1 MAQWYSDIPTRTAP
15 PVLNAIPPKPPFQPT
30 LSTAQ
35 DDHPKLTGGAQS
47 LDVPGDGLWD
57 FSEQGEG
64 QQWEHIIQC
73 SAVADIESWSTVM
86 LELVRHPER
95 NSSNIL
101 RADILLDECE
111 EANEEIA
118 ANVRGGGPLKWTL
131 QRRIVRRLLPR
142 RPGIDSH
149 LDQLCSFFK
158 RHHDGTAS
166 RLVIYTP
173 LQSSSAQPVESHAE
187 AGPKEWL
194 SRYSAMTSAEQVP
207 FYHPAVKALAFAYLS
222 NTSPTHEALSDR
234 FPGANVLSISALPFD
249 SAPTPSAIQRICTTL
264 LKTIHTHT
272 WGVSHSYVT
281 RVPQDRLVPKEMYQD
296 VYLNLKHR
304 WASYLVKEWREGTDP
319 EKHVHEDLAL
329 AAWLICLW
337 RIKFGDSFCKGEV
350 TVGLKERPWLTNSQ
364 VWSRP
369 PGGFVDVGCGNGLL
383 VWLLN
388 NEGYEGHGFDLRP
401 RKSWELFQTEASTA
415 EGQISTR
422 CADLRVQTLDA
433 IRFIQN
439 LLDAPQEVPA
449 NDLSIFPLQCFL
461 IGNHAD
467 ELTPILPLLSAAL
480 PNCAGMLNIPCCA
493 WSVEGVRFNK
503 AKYSVTREEVTELM
517 GLSLSDSSDDTPSK
531 EQQDLLRSQ
540 MLELGLGP
548 PVDAP
553 VPRKAKASASS
564 SELSDVATGS
574 AKTPT
579 GSRNVAYLSY
589 VSHLHL
595 LCGWLVEKEALR
607 IPSTKNWGVVSTRKV
622 GSESAARERVKKMIE
637 AVGGGWKAR
646 SREGEGKWFLSAAE
660 QWDHE

>member
-1 MAQWYSDIPTRTAP
+1 MASWYSDIPIHTAP
-15 PVLNAIPPKPPFQPT
+15 PVLNAIPPRPPFEHT
-30 LSTAQ
+30 LGAAQHEQTKSTGAAKSL
-35 DDHPKLTGGAQS
+35 KLPS
-47 LDVPGDGLWD
+47 DGLWATNQ
-57 FSEQGEG
+57 QGEG
-64 QQWEHIIQC
+64 QQWEHVIQC
-73 SAVADIESWSTVM
+73 KAVADVESWSTVM

-101 RADILLDECE
+101 RADILLDEVKESE
-111 EANEEIA
+111 EGHASLGAQE
-118 ANVRGGGPLKWTL
+118 GQLQWTL
-131 QRRIVRRLLPR
+131 HRQFVRRLLPR

-149 LDQLCSFFK
+149 LDQLCSFFQSS
-158 RHHDGTAS
+158 DAAGFS
-166 RLVIYTP
+166 RLVVYTP
-173 LQSSSAQPVESHAE
+173 LQCSVARPFDLSTV
-187 AGPKEWL
+187 AGTKEWL
-194 SRYSAMTSAEQVP
+194 SRHSAMTDPEQVP

-222 NTSPTHEALSDR
+222 DSSHTGGIPDDSSAA
-234 FPGANVLSISALPFD
+234 ANILSISALPFG
-249 SAPTPSAIQRICTTL
+249 SAQLSPTIRRICTTL

-304 WASYLVKEWREGTDP
+304 WAGYLVKEWREGTDP

-329 AAWLICLW
+329 AAWLMCLW
-337 RIKFGDSFCKGEV
+337 RIKFGGAAGEEEV
-350 TVGLKERPWLTNSQ
+350 TVGLKERPWLTDSQ
-364 VWSRP
+364 SWSRP

-401 RKSWELFQTEASTA
+401 RKSWELFQTGASTI
-415 EGQISTR
+415 EGQVSTR

-433 IRFIQN
+433 IRFIQD
-439 LLDAPQEVPA
+439 LLEAPQDA
-449 NDLSIFPLQCFL
+449 SGNDLSLFPPHCFL

-480 PNCAGMLNIPCCA
+480 PSCAGMLNIPCCA

-503 AKYSVTREEVTELM
+503 AKYSVTREEVAEL
-517 GLSLSDSSDDTPSK
+517 LDLPQRSLLK
-531 EQQDLLRSQ
+531 SQ

-553 VPRKAKASASS
+553 VPRKAKASASPS
-564 SELSDVATGS
+564 GPSAACASS
-574 AKTPT
+574 AKTPG

-607 IPSTKNWGVVSTRKV
+607 IPSTKNWGIVSTRKV
-622 GSESAARERVKKMIE
+622 GSEVAARDRVRTLIE
-637 AVGGGWKAR
+637 GVGGGWKAR

-660 QWDHE
+660 KGDHRG